1 MVDNGIWLWRFLKKY
16 GVVPKDIYPESA
28 ASSNSR
34 ELNQYLDKLLRQD
47 AQLLRE
53 ALAKGED
60 VQVLKED
67 LLQEIFNFLAATLD
81 FLRNILSMHS
91 VTKKAH

>member
-1 MVDNGIWLWRFLKKY
+1 MGYGCGAFEKY

-67 LLQEIFNFLAATLD
+67 LLQEIFNF
-81 FLRNILSMHS
+81 
-91 VTKKAH
+91 